1 MHFILKIIAAAAIV
15 VLVTTTTTWSVSMSS
30 QPSIA
35 SPPQALI
42 SASFVWD

>member
-1 MHFILKIIAAAAIV
+1 MHFMLKIIAASAIV

-35 SPPQALI
+35 SPSPTLI

>member
-1 MHFILKIIAAAAIV
+1 MHFMLKIIAASAIV

-35 SPPQALI
+35 SPPSTLI